1 MPCFWYTSKN
11 KSHSKY
17 GWNGEAQWT
26 TLPEKTADLK
36 EDDAHTY
43 LLIRANEDCE
53 KDDSWSI
60 QD

>member
-1 MPCFWYTSKN
+1 MDFSTRKDCRPKR
-11 KSHSKY
+11 
-17 GWNGEAQWT
+17 
-26 TLPEKTADLK
+26 
-36 EDDAHTY
+36 EDSAHTY